1 MKTKEIKIKGL
12 ANLAQLRI
20 GGDATGFGKDGNPL
34 PSREAAF
41 EKMTSAGVAP
51 AAKGYK
57 GKSAFTRPVKVQ
69 EPTLE
74 QVKAAIETADNQRST
89 KTLRKLQSELTEAKA
104 KSVKEAARRQAQL
117 DLVTIPA
124 AFLGREGNLLSEAEV
139 INRLGQPMRDHA
151 KVIAAIKEELTNL
164 SQLPSFKE
172 QAKILAEFKKANGKP
187 SEQLIAKAKANVAIC
202 NQAKAEVQ
210 SRLDAAYTEGDA
222 IASQVEVQQ
231 AAAKVEYA
239 SMLDAAD
246 TALKGESLRD
256 VAHAHKLA
264 LQGTTR
270 HDESLALLTDAI
282 TRIEKGERLLQ
293 TALQKGSLEELLAM
307 YAPEEV
313 PIAHETDNIE
323 LAKAVAADPTRVL
336 DMIDDYFLKEE
347 DDKFVAK
354 PGLEEFVS
362 EKGSIFVTG
371 EHAELILAEYN
382 ALIATAE
389 PQLPNAK
396 KERTKVPSKGT
407 KVANA
412 KPRKSKSA

>member
-1 MKTKEIKIKGL
+1 MKTPQVKILGL
-12 ANLAQLRI
+12 ANLAQLKK
-20 GGDATGFGKDGNPL
+20 GSDKEGTL
-34 PSREAAF
+34 SREEALR
-41 EKMTSAGVAP
+41 KLDSGSAP

-57 GKSAFTRPVKVQ
+57 GKTAFTRPQKSL

-104 KSVKEAARRQAQL
+104 KSIKEAARRQAQL
-117 DLVTIPA
+117 DLVVIPA

-139 INRLGQPMRDHA
+139 VNRLGQPMRDHA
-151 KVIAAIKEELTNL
+151 KVIAALKEELANL

-187 SEQLIAKAKANVAIC
+187 SDQLIAKAKANVAIC

-231 AAAKVEYA
+231 TAAKVEYA
-239 SMLDAAD
+239 ALQQAAN

-256 VAHAHKLA
+256 VAHAYKLA
-264 LQGTTR
+264 AQGATR
-270 HDESLALLTDAI
+270 HDESLQLLQDAI
-282 TRIEKGERLLQ
+282 IRIEKGERLLQ

-307 YAPEEV
+307 YDAPAEPEI
-313 PIAHETDNIE
+313 PMDTTLAIAHETDNVE
-323 LAKAVAADPTRVL
+323 LAKAVAADPTTVL
-336 DMIDDYFLKEE
+336 DMIDDYFLTEIE
-347 DDKFVAK
+347 DKFVAK
-354 PGLEEFVS
+354 PGLEEFVDAN
-362 EKGSIFVTG
+362 GTIFITG
-371 EHAELILAEYN
+371 EHAELILAEYRTSK
-382 ALIATAE
+382 TAE
-389 PQLPNAK
+389 PQVTPPVAEK
-396 KERTKVPSKGT
+396 KQRTKTPAKGV

-412 KPRKSKSA
+412 